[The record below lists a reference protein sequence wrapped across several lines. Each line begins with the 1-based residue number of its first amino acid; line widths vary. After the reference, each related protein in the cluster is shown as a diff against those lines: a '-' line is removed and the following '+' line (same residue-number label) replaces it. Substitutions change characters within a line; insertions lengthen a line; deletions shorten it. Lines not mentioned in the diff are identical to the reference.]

1 MDFPFG
7 GLEFGCGILAL
18 VLLGLAGT
26 VFWIWALVDCAT
38 KEPNEERQK
47 VVWIVVIA
55 VAHFLGALFYVLIRR
70 PDRLRQFG
78 R

>member
-1 MDFPFG
+1 MFFRHPGTFG
-7 GLEFGCGILAL
+7 FGCIFAL
-18 VLLGLAGT
+18 VLFGIAST

-38 KEPNEERQK
+38 KEPNEEGQK
-47 VVWIVVIA
+47 VIWILVILFL
-55 VAHFLGALFYVLIRR
+55 HFLGSLLYVFIRR